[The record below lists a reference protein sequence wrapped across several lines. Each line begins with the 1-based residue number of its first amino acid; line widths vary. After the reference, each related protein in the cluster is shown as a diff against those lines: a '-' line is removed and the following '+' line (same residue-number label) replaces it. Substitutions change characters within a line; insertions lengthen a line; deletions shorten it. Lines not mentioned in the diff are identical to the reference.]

1 MPLQIGL
8 AISICSESNAV
19 PPTPSTPN
27 NAMVD
32 EVGDVWVDESGN
44 VMVSA

>member
-8 AISICSESNAV
+8 AISICSESNAA
-19 PPTPSTPN
+19 PTFSTPN